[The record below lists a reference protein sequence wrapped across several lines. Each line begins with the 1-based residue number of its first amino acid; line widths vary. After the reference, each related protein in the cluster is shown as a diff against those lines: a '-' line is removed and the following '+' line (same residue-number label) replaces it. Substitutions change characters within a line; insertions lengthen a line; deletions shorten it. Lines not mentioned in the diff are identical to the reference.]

1 MWQFSRNSHQI
12 FAHINANESLKWNEC
27 SILMFYQRM
36 EIIEIANH
44 LSLQFA
50 YIETYILRWNI
61 LPMVKFCLRLYKS
74 HFLSILNKLNGAE
87 GRNLAFNLK
96 LLICQFEC
104 GLNQTV
110 WHVSVVLYLVT
121 RLRKCAWAVRNGK
134 GLWKMRFQNYHCR
147 KYCGFKFVLEHAK

>member
-12 FAHINANESLKWNEC
+12 FVHINANESLKWNEC

-74 HFLSILNKLNGAE
+74 HFLRILNKLNGAE

-104 GLNQTV
+104 GLIRVSGFIFGHQTPKV
-110 WHVSVVLYLVT
+110 CLSSAKWKRIVENAVSKLSLPKI
-121 RLRKCAWAVRNGK
+121 LRIQMCAWTCKINT
-134 GLWKMRFQNYHCR
+134 F
-147 KYCGFKFVLEHAK
+147 